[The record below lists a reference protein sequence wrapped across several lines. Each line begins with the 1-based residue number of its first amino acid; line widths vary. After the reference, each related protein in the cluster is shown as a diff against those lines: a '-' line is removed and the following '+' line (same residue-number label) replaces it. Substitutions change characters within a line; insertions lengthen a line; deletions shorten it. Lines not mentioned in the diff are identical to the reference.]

1 MRRHFNILILLAL
14 VATCTLSGCKKEED
28 DDNNNDPIV
37 STSEFSA
44 IIDGVQFKASPPII
58 GVLDSEDNEI
68 RIWEFNNMGDLSMV
82 LNGDITPGTY
92 TIGSG
97 SAQSLHWAK
106 DSGFQYW
113 ARPGTIIVTKHDTVN
128 RKLEGTFTATLESSM
143 PPTLSLTNGV
153 FKVSYN
159 VL

>member
-1 MRRHFNILILLAL
+1 MKNQFHVFLLLAL
-14 VATCTLSGCKKEED
+14 VASFTLSGCKKEKDED
-28 DDNNNDPIV
+28 NDPPV
-37 STSEFSA
+37 PTSEFSA
-44 IIDGVQFKASPPII
+44 IIDGVQFKASPPIM

-82 LNGDITPGTY
+82 LNGNITPGTY

-97 SAQSLHWAK
+97 SDQSLRWISA
-106 DSGFQYW
+106 SSFQYV

-128 RKLEGTFTATLESSM
+128 RKIEGTFTATLESTM

-153 FKVSYN
+153 FKISYN